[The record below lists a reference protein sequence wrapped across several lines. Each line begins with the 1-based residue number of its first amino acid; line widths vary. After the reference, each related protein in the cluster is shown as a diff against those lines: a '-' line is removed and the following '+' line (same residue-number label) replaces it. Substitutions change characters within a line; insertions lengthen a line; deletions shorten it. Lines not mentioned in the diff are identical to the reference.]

1 LLRDVPTATIPGTA
15 DVVTL
20 APPSF
25 GDSGPMRRAG
35 MTEFRRAFY
44 IIGALWAACVF
55 GLAILLVLR
64 Q

>member
-1 LLRDVPTATIPGTA
+1 
-15 DVVTL
+15 
-20 APPSF
+20 
-25 GDSGPMRRAG
+25 
-35 MTEFRRAFY
+35 MTEFRRVFY